1 MDIAM
6 PVRPV
11 EPATRH
17 DASAGISTVI
27 NPALASIPTPLTGT
41 AASELPGKPQYAHQI
56 LSAIISHDTLP
67 SIMQMIA
74 DAFVVLCP
82 ANGVA
87 IFSLSG
93 SQFHLEAEA
102 GLPQRVS
109 EGLDCAAVSGSEE
122 KPAWNSPPLGQILE
136 CGVKLCQ
143 ASPLLSASGEAR
155 GTFTVFDRQQGLLD
169 DTTRETIGNLSD
181 LARLAMEHSQLYQE
195 VIRGAQYDRLTG
207 FPNRLVLEDR
217 LRQAMVNAMRQGTL
231 LGVCSIDLDR
241 FKRINDTLGQEVG
254 DAFFKLVSERL
265 KLSIREVDT
274 LARYGSD
281 RFVLSLRDLAKT
293 SDAATICRRLLEGL
307 RMPFVVEGHSLVI
320 TASIGISIFPDH
332 GETADLLVRNAD
344 MALLAAKRAGGN
356 QAQTYSPALGRTT
369 RRASEMVDA
378 LVSAVAQSQF
388 RMVYQPIYT
397 MDKEIA
403 GFEALLRWNHPTW
416 GQINPLEFIPTAE
429 SSGLIVAI
437 GDWVIDEVCRQAVEW
452 NAVALR
458 PVKMFANV
466 SGVQLERPDFSSKI
480 ADALER
486 SGLAP
491 RRLELEITES
501 WIISDLRGAAGK
513 LQKLRDLGIGIAI
526 DDFGT
531 GNATFNYLQ
540 ELPLDTLK
548 IDRSFVHRL
557 DGSTAARSTVRA
569 IAMLAQEL
577 GLKTVAEGVECEQH
591 IRQLEEIGC
600 ELMQGFF
607 LARPLEPEA
616 ACLLLSKEQQASPR
630 LKVAKK
636 RVPAELSP
644 THRLTG

>member
-1 MDIAM
+1 MDTATPVGLVEQAIA
-6 PVRPV
+6 
-11 EPATRH
+11 H
-17 DASAGISTVI
+17 DVSAGPTTGI
-27 NPALASIPTPLTGT
+27 NPAPASIPVSLTGT
-41 AASELPGKPQYAHQI
+41 VPSELPCKPHYTHQI

-82 ANGVA
+82 AKGVA
-87 IFSLSG
+87 IFLLSG

-109 EGLDCAAVSGSEE
+109 GDLDCAAVSGSRE
-122 KPAWNSPPLGQILE
+122 KPAWSSLPLGQILD

-143 ASPLLSASGEAR
+143 ASPLLSASGEAK
-155 GTFTVFDRQQGLLD
+155 GTFTVFDHQQGLLD
-169 DTTRETIGNLSD
+169 DATRETIGNLSD
-181 LARLAMEHSQLYQE
+181 LARLAIEHSQLYQE
-195 VIRGAQYDRLTG
+195 LIHGAKYDRLTG

-217 LRQAMVNAMRQGTL
+217 LRQAMVDAMRQGTL
-231 LGVCSIDLDR
+231 VGVCSMDLDR
-241 FKRINDTLGQEVG
+241 FKRINDSMGHEVG

-265 KLSIREVDT
+265 RLSVREVDT
-274 LARYGSD
+274 IARYGSD
-281 RFVLSLRDLAKT
+281 RFVLVLRDLAKA
-293 SDAATICRRLLEGL
+293 SDAANICRRMLEGL
-307 RMPFVVEGHSLVI
+307 QAPFAVEGRSLNI
-320 TASIGISIFPDH
+320 TASIGISIFPEH
-332 GETADLLVRNAD
+332 GETADVLVRNAD
-344 MALLAAKRAGGN
+344 MALLAAKRAGGS
-356 QAQTYSPALGRTT
+356 QAQTYSPALDRTT
-369 RRASEMVDA
+369 RRAAEMVDA

-397 MDKEIA
+397 TDRTIA

-416 GQINPLEFIPTAE
+416 GQMNPLEFIPSAE

-437 GDWVIDEVCRQAVEW
+437 GDWVIDEVCRQAMEW
-452 NAVALR
+452 TAAVR

-486 SGLAP
+486 SGLP
-491 RRLELEITES
+491 PDRLELEITES
-501 WIISDLRGAAGK
+501 WIISDLRGAAAK

-531 GNATFNYLQ
+531 GYAAFNYLQ

-548 IDRSFVHRL
+548 IDRSFIHRL
-557 DGSTAARSTVRA
+557 DTSGTALSTVRA
-569 IAMLAQEL
+569 IAMLAQQM
-577 GLKTVAEGVECEQH
+577 GLKTVAEGVESEQH
-591 IRQLEEIGC
+591 IQQLAEIGC

-636 RVPAELSP
+636 RLPAELPS
-644 THRLTG
+644 TQRLTG

>member
-17 DASAGISTVI
+17 DTPAGISTVI
-27 NPALASIPTPLTGT
+27 NPALASIPIPLTGT
-41 AASELPGKPQYAHQI
+41 AASELPGKPRYAHQI

-109 EGLDCAAVSGSEE
+109 EGLDCASVSGSQE
-122 KPAWNSPPLGQILE
+122 KPAWNSPPLGQILD

-169 DTTRETIGNLSD
+169 DTTRDTIGNLSD

-195 VIRGAQYDRLTG
+195 VLRGAQYDRLTG

-293 SDAATICRRLLEGL
+293 SDAANICRRLLESL

-356 QAQTYSPALGRTT
+356 QAQTYSRALGRTT

-437 GDWVIDEVCRQAVEW
+437 GDWVIDEVCRQAMEW
-452 NAVALR
+452 NAAAVR

-557 DGSTAARSTVRA
+557 DGSAAARSTVRA

-577 GLKTVAEGVECEQH
+577 GLKTVAEGVECEQQ

-644 THRLTG
+644 TQRLTG

>member
-1 MDIAM
+1 MDTATPVGLVEQAIAHDAYAGLTTVTNPAPAI
-6 PVRPV
+6 PVR
-11 EPATRH
+11 
-17 DASAGISTVI
+17 
-27 NPALASIPTPLTGT
+27 LTGT
-41 AASELPGKPQYAHQI
+41 AATELPGKPQYAHQI

-82 ANGVA
+82 AKGVA
-87 IFSLSG
+87 IFLLSG

-109 EGLDCAAVSGSEE
+109 GDLDCAALSGSGE
-122 KPAWNSPPLGQILE
+122 KPAWNSPPLGQILD
-136 CGVKLCQ
+136 CGLKLCQ

-169 DTTRETIGNLSD
+169 DTTRETIASLSD
-181 LARLAMEHSQLYQE
+181 LARLAIEHSQLYRE
-195 VIRGAQYDRLTG
+195 VIHGAQYDRLTG

-217 LRQAMVNAMRQGTL
+217 LRQAMVNATRQGTL
-231 LGVCSIDLDR
+231 VAVCSIDLDR
-241 FKRINDTLGQEVG
+241 FKRINDSIGHEVG

-265 KLSIREVDT
+265 RLSVREVDT

-281 RFVLSLRDLAKT
+281 RFVLALRDLAKA
-293 SDAATICRRLLEGL
+293 SDAASICRRMLDGL
-307 RMPFVVEGHSLVI
+307 RAPFVVEGHSLNI
-320 TASIGISIFPDH
+320 TASIGISVFPDH
-332 GETADLLVRNAD
+332 GETADVLVRNAD
-344 MALLAAKRAGGN
+344 MALLAAKRAGGS

-369 RRASEMVDA
+369 RRAAEMVDA

-416 GQINPLEFIPTAE
+416 GQMNPLEFIPTAE

-437 GDWVIDEVCRQAVEW
+437 GDWVIDEVCRQAMEW
-452 NAVALR
+452 NAAAVR

-491 RRLELEITES
+491 DRLELEITES

-531 GNATFNYLQ
+531 GYATFNYLQ

-548 IDRSFVHRL
+548 IDRSFIHRL
-557 DGSTAARSTVRA
+557 DGSAAARSTVRA
-569 IAMLAQEL
+569 IAMLAQQM

-591 IRQLEEIGC
+591 IRQLGEIGC

-607 LARPLEPEA
+607 LARPLEPDA

-636 RVPAELSP
+636 RLPTELSP